1 MKLTLSMPYLPDLK
15 AVGGNSRRNAH
26 WSQRYKAAREAKER
40 WVQEIRACLTPPMPT
55 FKRPSLTITLVF
67 ATKRR
72 RDRDNLQTGLKQ
84 CLDSMVSWG
93 LLLDDSTDYLGP
105 VDIIVEVDKARSP
118 LTIVE
123 IEGELASTM
132 A

>member
-1 MKLTLSMPYLPDLK
+1 
-15 AVGGNSRRNAH
+15 
-26 WSQRYKAAREAKER
+26 
-40 WVQEIRACLTPPMPT
+40 
-55 FKRPSLTITLVF
+55 
-67 ATKRR
+67 
-72 RDRDNLQTGLKQ
+72 
-84 CLDSMVSWG
+84 MVSWG